1 MQLCMQHNVWIWNV
15 FPFFLLIR
23 IWLEYINVFIFLS
36 YITFYCLKLQHIL
49 KWSKISILHNT
60 MLYSIFLIA
69 QGKCSELQEA
79 RKLLEIVGAM
89 LGSYT
94 DIPRAEGLLSSL
106 PFLQYSTALKL
117 NEAIRKWSLQDI
129 LCIQDLCDWLQT
141 AQSTGECGVR
151 RDFGSSLLETCST
164 QHSWKWMEDS
174 KDTL

>member
-1 MQLCMQHNVWIWNV
+1 
-15 FPFFLLIR
+15 
-23 IWLEYINVFIFLS
+23 
-36 YITFYCLKLQHIL
+36 
-49 KWSKISILHNT
+49 

-94 DIPRAEGLLSSL
+94 DIPTAEGLLSSL

-129 LCIQDLCDWLQT
+129 LYIQDLCDWLQT

-174 KDTL
+174 KDTLSSISTSEHYGLWIVYVWIMNLSVKKGIALKCLHFCKCKLIAC